1 MSWSSGWD
9 ASLARG
15 PGRLRLL
22 LGSLGISPVEVGP
35 GELVSARAGG
45 GELQLR
51 AWATAAP
58 QLRVQVAGSPARLAQ
73 LRDVATGTTAQ
84 LLLETA
90 AGEERVWAGPLREVT
105 TPRPGLLELVVDD
118 PTAWALARH
127 RTVAGG
133 WRDGLFV
140 DSLEET
146 TLAVSFTPGSGT
158 MQLTMTTSLAHVF
171 AAEPGGARSC
181 LIEVQDADGTY
192 YVSARN
198 EASGLMSGCQVVFF
212 APAGVPTTS
221 PIGTPVRLG
230 PLLEG
235 SPLDVLLRV
244 LLSTGTGGGGYD
256 LLRGDQGLRVPAALV
271 DTADAVRLASPLSAI
286 GYVDRYTYAA
296 LDPQT
301 DPEGGALLAW
311 CAALGV
317 WPCLRQGALT
327 VRAAVDPH
335 DGAAWAALYV
345 GEVTDAE
352 LVAVGAHSTRAPDM
366 VPEYLGG
373 LLLTTLDY
381 GLQSE
386 GVVLDP
392 ALGLRTTPRT
402 WPVGPESYDLGH
414 GAVGPVPPL
423 CVRAY
428 TDGTPAWTEHY
439 RAVARRLCPW
449 LSRQCEA
456 VEVTLRG
463 RALGWAMGD
472 LVSVTSRSIPGP
484 VADGGVAVGRRALW
498 VPQTWDWVA
507 REVQGV
513 LYLLGT
519 S

>member
-1 MSWSSGWD
+1 MGGWD

-15 PGRLRLL
+15 PGQLRLV
-22 LGSLGISPVEVGP
+22 LGPVGVPVLELGA

-45 GELQLR
+45 AELQLR

-58 QLRVQVAGSPARLAQ
+58 QLRVQVAGSAARLA
-73 LRDVATGTTAQ
+73 RVREVATGATVQ
-84 LLLETA
+84 LLLETE

-105 TPRPGLLELVVDD
+105 TPRPGQLELVIDD
-118 PTAWALARH
+118 PTAWALVRH
-127 RTVAGG
+127 RGASGA

-146 TLAVSFTPGSGT
+146 TLAASFTPGAGT
-158 MQLTMTTSLAHVF
+158 MQLTLTSSLAHVF
-171 AAEPGGARSC
+171 AAEPGATRSC
-181 LIEVQDADGTY
+181 LLEVQDADGTY

-198 EASGLMSGCQVVFF
+198 ESVGLMSGCEVVYQ
-212 APAGVPTTS
+212 PAVATTS
-221 PIGTPVRLG
+221 PSGTPVRLG
-230 PLLEG
+230 PLFEG

-244 LLSTGTGGGGYD
+244 LLSTGSGGGGYD
-256 LLRGDQGLRVPAALV
+256 LLAADQGLGVLASLV
-271 DTADAVRLASPLSAI
+271 DTTDAARVSGPLNAV
-286 GYVDRYTYAA
+286 GYVDRYVFAA
-296 LDPQT
+296 LDAQT

-317 WPCLRQGALT
+317 WPCLRQGSLT

-335 DGAAWAALYV
+335 DGAAWAALYA

-352 LVAVGAHSTRAPDM
+352 LVAVGVHSTRAPDM

-373 LLLTTLDY
+373 RALATTSA
-381 GLQSE
+381 GLPSE
-386 GVVLDP
+386 PILLDP
-392 ALGLRTTPRT
+392 ALGGRTTPRT
-402 WPVGPESYDLGH
+402 WPAGPDTADLGWA
-414 GAVGPVPPL
+414 GLGPVPPI

-428 TDGTPAWTEHY
+428 TDGTPAYTEHIA
-439 RAVARRLCPW
+439 AVQRRLCPW

-463 RALGWAMGD
+463 PALGWAMGD

-498 VPQTWDWVA
+498 VPQSWDWVA